1 VKFFLFVGEQW
12 FLVTILM
19 ALMYA
24 YLLNERKKSGKVIG
38 QHELVSLINSGE
50 ALLVDVRAANDFSQ
64 GHIQGAIN
72 IPHTKMSNRF
82 VELEKEKSKLV
93 VLTDQYGQHAPSVGK
108 LLMSKGFEVRRLNGG
123 MIEWKEQNM
132 PVVRKK

>member
-1 VKFFLFVGEQW
+1 MKFFLFVGEQW

-19 ALMYA
+19 ALMYS

-93 VLTDQYGQHAPSVGK
+93 VLTDQYGQHAASVGK

>member
-1 VKFFLFVGEQW
+1 MKFFLFLGEQW

>member
-1 VKFFLFVGEQW
+1 MKFFLFVGEQW

-93 VLTDQYGQHAPSVGK
+93 VLTDQSGQHAPSVGK

>member
-1 VKFFLFVGEQW
+1 MNFFLFVGEQW
-12 FLVTILM
+12 FLVTMLM

-93 VLTDQYGQHAPSVGK
+93 VLTDQYGQHAPSAGK

>member
-93 VLTDQYGQHAPSVGK
+93 VLTDQYGQHAASVGK

>member
-1 VKFFLFVGEQW
+1 MKFFLFVGEQW

>member
-1 VKFFLFVGEQW
+1 MKFFLFVGEQW

-93 VLTDQYGQHAPSVGK
+93 VLTDQYGQHAASVGK